1 MHGLVIRLSRAMA
14 ILGGMVLVLL
24 IVITCLS
31 VLGRMANTIGHSAFI
46 KDHLSFLAAGLTR
59 LGPIKGDFEMVEA
72 GVAFAIVA
80 FLPWCQMTRSHA
92 NVQLLT
98 ASFSAGVN
106 RFLSFVWEVIFAL
119 VLVLIA
125 WRLYVGTTDKIR
137 YGETTFLLQFPVW
150 WGFAACTAAAA
161 IAAFV
166 ALYSAWLHARELATG
181 KKIEPLDQ
189 GARP

>member
-1 MHGLVIRLSRAMA
+1 MQRLVFRLARAMA
-14 ILGGMVLVLL
+14 ILGGLVLVSL

-31 VLGRMANTIGHSAFI
+31 VLGRMANTLGHSDFI
-46 KDHLSFLAAGLTR
+46 KDHLSFISAGLIR

-80 FLPWCQMTRSHA
+80 FLPWCQITRSHA
-92 NVQLLT
+92 NVKLLT
-98 ASFSAGVN
+98 ASFSAGAN
-106 RFLSFVWEVIFAL
+106 RFLSFAWELIFAL
-119 VLVLIA
+119 VMVVIA
-125 WRLYVGTTDKIR
+125 WRLFVGTTDKFR

-166 ALYSAWLHARELATG
+166 ALYSAWLHARELAAG
-181 KKIEPLDQ
+181 KRIEPLDQ
-189 GARP
+189 GARS

>member
-1 MHGLVIRLSRAMA
+1 MQRLVLRLSRAMA
-14 ILGGMVLVLL
+14 ILGGMVLISL

-31 VLGRMANTIGHSAFI
+31 VMGRMANTLGHSDFV

-80 FLPWCQMTRSHA
+80 FLPWCQVTRSHA

-98 ASFSAGVN
+98 AAFSAGVN
-106 RFLSFVWEVIFAL
+106 RLLSFVWELIFAL
-119 VLVLIA
+119 VLILIA
-125 WRLYVGTTDKIR
+125 WRLFVGTTDKIR

-166 ALYSAWLHARELATG
+166 ALYSVWLHARELVEG
-181 KKIEPLDQ
+181 KKSEPLDQ